1 MGIKVINLK
10 KYDASLY
17 DDKEIIFESLSPVTR
32 FFFIINKLTK
42 EIETMSEY
50 KNNILFFRGQANS
63 DWKVLP
69 GIFRNDYLSKEHE
82 IIRTSISRNPNEFSN
97 IVDFSLLS
105 KLQHY
110 SLPTRLLDVTNNPL
124 VAFYFACDKEKNNDG
139 AVFIKITYPFYPESN
154 QTRILSY
161 LSSID
166 LEEEYVIYRKFDP
179 LINILSLKQHSLNDF
194 LKYIENHSM
203 SHFVKADMNHER
215 IIRQSGA
222 FLLCGCIN
230 FKKDNNE
237 IIELHKF
244 SEDQQYLFDFK
255 IIINKNEK
263 DSILKELDILNIN
276 ESTLFPEL
284 EHQLNYVKWKEL
296 KLPK

>member
-10 KYDASLY
+10 KYDVSLY

-32 FFFIINKLTK
+32 YFFIINKLTK
-42 EIETMSEY
+42 EIEIMPEY

-69 GIFRNDYLSKEHE
+69 GIFRNDYLTREHE

-97 IVDFSLLS
+97 NFDFSLLS

-110 SLPTRLLDVTNNPL
+110 GLPTRLLDVTNNPL
-124 VAFYFACDKEKNNDG
+124 VALYFACDKENNNDG
-139 AVFIKITYPFYPESN
+139 AVFIKITNPTYPESD

-166 LEEEYVIYRKFDP
+166 LEEEYVIYRKLDP
-179 LINILSLKQHSLNDF
+179 LINILSLKQHSLTDSI
-194 LKYIENHSM
+194 KYIEKHSM

-230 FKKDNNE
+230 SKNNNE

-263 DSILKELDILNIN
+263 DLILKELDILNIN

-296 KLPK
+296 KFPK